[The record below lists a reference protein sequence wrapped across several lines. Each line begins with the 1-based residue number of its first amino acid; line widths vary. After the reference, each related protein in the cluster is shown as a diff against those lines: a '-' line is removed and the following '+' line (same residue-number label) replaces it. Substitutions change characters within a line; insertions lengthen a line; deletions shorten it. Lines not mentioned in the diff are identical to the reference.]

1 MQVEEIRDIALA
13 ALDEIKARDIVV
25 LDVRKLTSLFDYMIV
40 ASGDSARQ
48 SKALARNVH
57 DRVKAAGGDVVGI
70 EGEQTGEWVLVDL
83 GAVVVHVMQP
93 AIRDYY
99 SLEELWGGK
108 APVRSPARRVLDLP
122 GGEARP

>member
-1 MQVEEIRDIALA
+1 MQVEEIRDTALA

-40 ASGDSARQ
+40 ASGESARQ
-48 SKALARNVH
+48 NKALARNVH
-57 DRVKAAGGDVVGI
+57 DRVKTAGGDFVGI

-108 APVRSPARRVLDLP
+108 PPGRTPVRRVLDLP
-122 GGEARP
+122 AREARP